1 MAANIL
7 PMYKQIIF
15 LNIEPPFYFK
25 DMTAYQRVL
34 LKLGTTHPTSHD
46 SKDCQIH
53 VWLGPMEDHVTWL
66 SDHRA

>member
-1 MAANIL
+1 MFCTNL
-7 PMYKQIIF
+7 FFPQIDALVKDA
-15 LNIEPPFYFK
+15 LNGK